1 MRVLNMTAFP
11 RRQGQAQKPGLS
23 TSMYIALSYS
33 AFLLICLILVMVI
46 FFSSTNASRE
56 AYWSQQ
62 AAHLE
67 TDAATM
73 HSYVTT
79 MNTYTLQLM
88 TDSTFVRL
96 SHMDRGNMTEL
107 VFTAAEVMT
116 ELSTRSFGLL
126 NMPVTSSHIYL
137 EQSGYVIAS
146 SHFSEMEQ
154 YYRAYRN
161 FQVSRYDEWLQLLAS
176 APADGAFVDVSAF
189 TGTPDSLFFIQRLET
204 RLQPPDRA
212 VLWFELDVPALRS
225 LFLHE
230 GMKGAAITISAAD
243 GTPLLRL
250 GDALPDASPV
260 YSEHGMADLGDY
272 RFIRRYDTAGWCYV
286 LALPHRLCDAAV
298 GNFDHL
304 AVGVLALSLL
314 AGATVVFLLAR
325 RTLRPIHQLN
335 TQLTQARDDNA
346 DLLRQIDAQRP
357 ALQASY
363 VRTLL
368 SGHVSSAEEF
378 AYMMRYLNL
387 DGDYRYY
394 VLFCIAHRQDSTP
407 DDPMS
412 EYDTLAEH
420 LEEYLAD
427 QHPMYYYT
435 TLDRSFVVLT
445 AYDRSGPDPLMD
457 LQRRVVEMHDDLAAH
472 HNLWFYAGVGAG
484 CTQAQQLWESYEQ
497 ARTAARYTARH
508 HIFLPYEYI
517 RKDADSWYYPI
528 EISAKLLHFITTGNQ
543 QQVTEM
549 FALIYR
555 ENVQERSLAVLLL
568 SLLLSDL
575 KNTLLKA
582 RFQVPPLKTDAER
595 AALHQLDERLYAA
608 PTFPTLES
616 CATALC
622 VFFTRTEVPS
632 DPIPEIERYLQEN
645 FSDPSLCLSKLSD
658 RFNISES
665 YLSHLFKDRTGQN
678 FSVYLEK
685 LRMNEALRRLADKD
699 CNLSTLYLDL
709 GYTNPTTLR
718 RAFKK
723 NYGVSPS
730 EMRQQLARQGTQA

>member
-1 MRVLNMTAFP
+1 MNVTFFP
-11 RRQGQAQKPGLS
+11 RHRQGETKQSTLS
-23 TSMYIALSYS
+23 TSMCIALSYA
-33 AFLLICLILVMVI
+33 AFLLICLILIMVI

-56 AYWSQQ
+56 TYWSQQ

-73 HSYVTT
+73 HSYVTA
-79 MNTYTLQLM
+79 MNTYTFQLL

-96 SHMDRGNMTEL
+96 SHMDQSDMTEL
-107 VFTAAEVMT
+107 VATAAEVMK

-137 EQSGYVIAS
+137 ERSGYVIAS

-161 FQVSRYDEWLQLLAS
+161 FQVSRYEEWLQLLAS
-176 APADGAFVDVSAF
+176 APASGVFVDASAC
-189 TGTPDSLFFIQRLET
+189 TGMPDSLFFFQRLET

-212 VLWFELDVPALRS
+212 VIWFELDVPALRAM
-225 LFLHE
+225 FLHE
-230 GMKGAAITISAAD
+230 GTEGISVTISAAD
-243 GTPLLRL
+243 GTPLLHL
-250 GDALPDASPV
+250 GDELPGASPV
-260 YSEHGMADLGDY
+260 YNEHGMADLGDY
-272 RFIRRYDTAGWCYV
+272 RFIRRYDDSGWSYV
-286 LALPHRLCDAAV
+286 IALPHRLCDAAV
-298 GNFDHL
+298 GNFDSL
-304 AVGVLALSLL
+304 AVGVLVLSLL
-314 AGATVVFLLAR
+314 AGATVVFLLVR

-346 DLLRQIDAQRP
+346 DLQRQIDAQRP
-357 ALQASY
+357 ALQSSY

-394 VLFCIAHRQDSTP
+394 VLFCIAHRQDSAA
-407 DDPMS
+407 DEPMS

-420 LEEYLAD
+420 LEEYLAG

-445 AYDRSGPDPLMD
+445 AYDQNGPDPLMD
-457 LQRRVVEMHDDLAAH
+457 LQARVVEMHDDLAAH
-472 HNLWFYAGVGAG
+472 HSLWFYAGVGTG
-484 CTQAQQLWESYEQ
+484 CTQPQQLWESYEQ
-497 ARTAARYTARH
+497 ARTAARYTAKH

-555 ENVQERSLAVLLL
+555 ENVQERSLAVPLL

-582 RFQVPPLKTDAER
+582 RFQVPPPQSEAAR
-595 AALHQLDERLYAA
+595 AALNQLDERLYAA

-616 CATALC
+616 CAAALC
-622 VFFTRTEVPS
+622 TFFTRTEVPS

-730 EMRQQLARQGTQA
+730 EMRQQLARQGAQA

>member
-1 MRVLNMTAFP
+1 MTAFKR
-11 RRQGQAQKPGLS
+11 RRQEETPQSALS
-23 TSMYIALSYS
+23 TSVYIALSYA
-33 AFLLICLILVMVI
+33 AFLLICLILIMAI
-46 FFSSTNASRE
+46 FFSSTHASRE

-73 HSYVTT
+73 HSYVAA
-79 MNTYTLQLM
+79 MNTYTFQLM

-96 SHMDRGNMTEL
+96 SHMDRSDMSEL
-107 VFTAAEVMT
+107 VSTAAEIMR

-137 EQSGYVIAS
+137 ERSGYVIAS

-161 FQVSRYDEWLQLLAS
+161 FQVSRYDEWLLMLAS
-176 APADGAFVDVSAF
+176 APVSGMFVDASAC
-189 TGTPDSLFFIQRLET
+189 TGTPDSIFFVQRLET

-212 VLWFELDVPALRS
+212 VIWFELDMPALRDM
-225 LFLHE
+225 FLHE
-230 GMKGAAITISAAD
+230 GMEGASVTISAAD
-243 GTPLLRL
+243 GTPLLHL
-250 GDALPDASPV
+250 GDTLSDASPV
-260 YSEHGMADLGDY
+260 FNERGMADLGDY
-272 RFIRRYDTAGWCYV
+272 RFIRRYDAAGWSYV
-286 LALPHRLCDAAV
+286 IALPHRLCDEAV
-298 GNFDHL
+298 GDFTAL
-304 AVGVLALSLL
+304 AIALLVLSLL
-314 AGATVVFLLAR
+314 AGVTVVVLLAR

-335 TQLTQARDDNA
+335 TELTQARDDNA
-346 DLLRQIDAQRP
+346 VLQRQIDAQRP

-368 SGHVSSAEEF
+368 SGHLSSAEEF
-378 AYMMRYLNL
+378 SYMMRYLNL
-387 DGDYRYY
+387 DGEYRYY
-394 VLFCIAHRQDSTP
+394 VLFCIAHRQDSASE
-407 DDPMS
+407 DSMN
-412 EYDTLAEH
+412 EYDALAEH
-420 LEEYLAD
+420 LEEYLAN

-435 TLDRSFVVLT
+435 TLDRSFVVLM
-445 AYDRSGPDPLMD
+445 AYDLDGPDPLMD
-457 LQRRVVEMHDDLAAH
+457 LQSRVVEMHDDLAAH
-472 HNLWFYAGVGAG
+472 HNLWFYAGVGTG
-484 CTQAQQLWESYEQ
+484 CTQPQQLWESYEQ
-497 ARTAARYTARH
+497 ARTAARYTAKH

-549 FALIYR
+549 FSLIYR
-555 ENVQERSLAVLLL
+555 ENVQERSLAVPLL

-582 RFQVPPLKTDAER
+582 RFQVPPPQSDQARDALE
-595 AALHQLDERLYAA
+595 QLDERLYAA

-616 CATALC
+616 CAASLC
-622 VFFTRTEVPS
+622 AFFTRTEVPS
-632 DPIPEIERYLQEN
+632 DPIPEIVRYLQEN

-699 CNLSTLYLDL
+699 CNLSTLYMDL

-723 NYGVSPS
+723 NFGVSPS
-730 EMRQQLARQGTQA
+730 EMRQQLAQQRTQT